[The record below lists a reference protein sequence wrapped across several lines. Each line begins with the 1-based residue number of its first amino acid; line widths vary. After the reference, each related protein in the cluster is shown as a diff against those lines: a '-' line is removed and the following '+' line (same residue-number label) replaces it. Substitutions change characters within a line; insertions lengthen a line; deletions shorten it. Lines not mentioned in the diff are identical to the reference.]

1 MSINCLYLIEVNNM
15 AKISKRNMIAHLN
28 ELNKK
33 CELTDEQKI
42 NSNKKSVRELDKYGV
57 VLL

>member
-1 MSINCLYLIEVNNM
+1 M
-15 AKISKRNMIAHLN
+15 AKISKRNMLAHLN
-28 ELNKK
+28 ELNKQG
-33 CELTDEQKI
+33 ELTDEQKI

>member
-1 MSINCLYLIEVNNM
+1 M
-15 AKISKRNMIAHLN
+15 AKISKRNMLAHLN

-33 CELTDEQKI
+33 CELTDKQKI

>member
-1 MSINCLYLIEVNNM
+1 M
-15 AKISKRNMIAHLN
+15 AKISKRNMLAHLN

-33 CELTDEQKI
+33 CELTDEKKI

>member
-1 MSINCLYLIEVNNM
+1 M
-15 AKISKRNMIAHLN
+15 KISKRHLVAHLN
-28 ELNKK
+28 ELNKQGK
-33 CELTDEQKI
+33 LTDEQNI

>member
-1 MSINCLYLIEVNNM
+1 MSINCLYSIGDIMKKFNKNM
-15 AKISKRNMIAHLN
+15 LAHLN
-28 ELNKK
+28 ELNKQGK
-33 CELTDEQKI
+33 LTDEQKI

>member
-1 MSINCLYLIEVNNM
+1 MSINCLYSIEVNNM
-15 AKISKRNMIAHLN
+15 AKISKRNMLAHLN
-28 ELNKK
+28 ELNKQG
-33 CELTDEQKI
+33 ELTDEQKI